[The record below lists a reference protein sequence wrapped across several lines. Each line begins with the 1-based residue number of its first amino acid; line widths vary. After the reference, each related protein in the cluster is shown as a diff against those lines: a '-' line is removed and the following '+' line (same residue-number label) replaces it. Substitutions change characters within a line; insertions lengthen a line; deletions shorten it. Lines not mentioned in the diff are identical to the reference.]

1 MKRHLHSLSLVLL
14 TAATLTACTP
24 KNSLERH
31 TRHYVYASDDR
42 SDPNFYTRKA
52 DTIRMMVP
60 FFRQFRDMGV
70 KDRSAGVS
78 EETAQQRVKEFH
90 TETFLKS
97 LQGTTTF
104 AGRKYVNNDIPSP
117 EKLRLLADTISA
129 VYMDGYEGIK

>member
-14 TAATLTACTP
+14 AAATLTACTP

-60 FFRQFRDMGV
+60 FFRQFRVMWLNKPDTKLTSIAEV
-70 KDRSAGVS
+70 FS
-78 EETAQQRVKEFH
+78 EQ
-90 TETFLKS
+90 
-97 LQGTTTF
+97 
-104 AGRKYVNNDIPSP
+104 
-117 EKLRLLADTISA
+117 EKTIYS
-129 VYMDGYEGIK
+129 